1 MLPLKILM
9 ILLVTNTAPILSGA
23 LFPKARRWPLDKG
36 RRLADGRPL
45 LGEHKTLWGL
55 LSGIGAAGIF
65 SLLMGLP
72 LTVGLLIGLASLLG
86 DLLTSFLKRRLG
98 LVEGDTAHLFDHLL
112 EGALPLL
119 LCKHLFA
126 ISWGLVLVLLGL
138 FILCGLLGSKIY
150 QQLFAPRL
158 CPIRKRLTVRSSASF
173 REWRACHTALSPLV
187 RLLNFENVIY
197 YRYLM
202 KGVFTLLGLYRRGMR
217 NALDVR
223 LTSILLAFD
232 NLPSAFD
239 GYRILFM
246 SDLHLDGQPDLCRR
260 LIERVKDLTPDIC
273 FLGGDYRM
281 DMYGSFK
288 EVNRRL
294 DKLVR
299 HIRTSDGLFGILG
312 NHDCIEIAPA
322 LEDSRICMLIN
333 ESVTIDRDDQVLN
346 IVGVDD
352 PHYYQCHDM
361 EKAFSEIQPD
371 GFTILLSH
379 SPEIIADMAG
389 QKVDLCLCGHTHAG
403 QICLPGIGPLFTHCR
418 APRKYVSGLWRHN
431 GTVGYTS
438 AGAGSSG
445 VPVRFNCPPEVV
457 LLTLTRGRV
466 QATAEI

>member
-1 MLPLKILM
+1 MVAFKILL
-9 ILLVTNTAPILSGA
+9 ILLSANTAPILFGA
-23 LFPKARRWPLDKG
+23 LFPKARRRPLDNG

-45 LGEHKTLWGL
+45 LGAHKTLWGL
-55 LSGIGAAGIF
+55 LSGIGAAGIIGF
-65 SLLMGLP
+65 LLGVSLTM
-72 LTVGLLIGLASLLG
+72 GLLIGLVSLLG

-98 LVEGDTAHLFDHLL
+98 LLEGETAHLFDHLL

-119 LCKHLFA
+119 LCKPFFS
-126 ISWGLVLVLLGL
+126 ISWALVLVILGL
-138 FILCGLLGSKIY
+138 FITCGLLGSRILR
-150 QQLFAPRL
+150 QLVPPRV
-158 CPIRKRLTVRSSASF
+158 CPIRKLRTVRSSASF
-173 REWRACHTALSPLV
+173 REWRACHAALSPIA
-187 RLLNFENVIY
+187 RLLNFENVIF
-197 YRYLM
+197 YRYLI
-202 KGVFTLLGLYRRGMR
+202 KGVFTLLGIYRRGMR

-223 LTSILLAFD
+223 LTSIRLDFD

-246 SDLHLDGQPDLCRR
+246 SDLHIDGQPDLYRC
-260 LIERVKDLTPDIC
+260 LIDRVKDLAPDIC

-281 DMYGSFK
+281 EMYGSFK

-294 DKLVR
+294 DQFVR
-299 HIRTSDGLFGILG
+299 HIRTNDGLFGILG
-312 NHDCIEIAPA
+312 NHDCIEVAPA

-333 ESVTIDRDDQVLN
+333 EAVTIDRQGQTLN

-361 EKAFSEIQPD
+361 EKAFSEISPY

-389 QKVDLCLCGHTHAG
+389 RKVDLCLCGHTHAG
-403 QICLPGIGPLFTHCR
+403 QIRLPGIGPLFTHCR
-418 APRKYVSGLWRHN
+418 VPRKYVSGLWRYN

-457 LLTLTRGRV
+457 LLTLNRPSPGP
-466 QATAEI
+466 A